1 MNGVLGMARL
11 LRDTDLDDEQR
22 EKVDIIVA
30 SGEALLTI
38 VDDLLDIS
46 KLDADMLE
54 FESSP
59 FIAADVVAQSMA
71 IMAPRAEE
79 IGLEFTSTIDPSLP
93 PVLVGDPLRLR
104 QVLLNLISNAI
115 KFTPSGSVRVETSV
129 ESAKDD
135 TAVLIFSVTDT
146 GQGISAEAQRKLFS
160 EYTQGS
166 VEVARK
172 YGGTG
177 LGLAIC
183 RRLVGMMG
191 GEISLES
198 TIGEGSTFRVTATFE
213 IDRTTDVTELRKSMR
228 SQAPDRHQAMTG
240 ASQPLRVLQVEDN
253 ATNRVVAE
261 KILARAGHRVVN
273 VEHGVDALSIL
284 KTETFDIIVM
294 DRHMP
299 EMDGLEATR
308 RIRAMDEP
316 LASIPDRWR
325 HRKCDQDGAR
335 VVPGGRNER
344 SSDQARE

>member
-1 MNGVLGMARL
+1 M
-11 LRDTDLDDEQR
+11 
-22 EKVDIIVA
+22 
-30 SGEALLTI
+30 
-38 VDDLLDIS
+38 
-46 KLDADMLE
+46 
-54 FESSP
+54 
-59 FIAADVVAQSMA
+59 
-71 IMAPRAEE
+71 
-79 IGLEFTSTIDPSLP
+79 
-93 PVLVGDPLRLR
+93 
-104 QVLLNLISNAI
+104 
-115 KFTPSGSVRVETSV
+115 RVETSV

-135 TAVLIFSVTDT
+135 TAILIFSVTDT

-177 LGLAIC
+177 LGSAIC

-198 TIGEGSTFRVTATFE
+198 TIGEGSTFRFTATFE

-284 KTETFDIIVM
+284 KMETFDIIVM

-316 LASIPDRWR
+316 LASIPIVGVTASAIKTELESCLEAGMNEVLTKPVEVMNCWQRWT
-325 HRKCDQDGAR
+325 GW
-335 VVPGGRNER
+335 
-344 SSDQARE
+344 